1 MRALLYKD
9 LVVHRGKPSWWGC
22 GRLACLLPAWLPME
36 GMLLPL
42 VFGLTLP
49 LLLFQQEAKEGW
61 YQLVS
66 QLPSPP
72 DGGGRAVPGNR
83 PALPVDGR
91 VLGWARPVSL
101 PPGVGELPGRRGI
114 GGSHP
119 ADFARR
125 GPSSP
130 VCLRAGGN
138 PLRPVGHHGPGR
150 CGVVAGHF
158 PRRGR
163 LLRAGRPPSARFWSG
178 GSPVPGFAAHRGG
191 AVCPPGVVRVV

>member
-1 MRALLYKD
+1 MRALYKD
-9 LVVHRGKPSWWGC
+9 LVVNRGKTLPVGAAGSG
-22 GRLACLLPAWLPME
+22 LPAALP
-36 GMLLPL
+36 GCRWRMLLPWS
-42 VFGLTLP
+42 FGLTLP
-49 LLLFQQEAKEGW
+49 L
-61 YQLVS
+61 
-66 QLPSPP
+66 PP
-72 DGGGRAVPGNR
+72 LSARGQ
-83 PALPVDGR
+83 GR
-91 VLGWARPVSL
+91 VVPTGVPAPFAPGRWCARYPGKPPCSACGWEGAMGWARPSPS

-119 ADFARR
+119 ADFTRR

-158 PRRGR
+158 LDEAAFFGLVTALCPFLER
-163 LLRAGRPPSARFWSG
+163 

-191 AVCPPGVVRVV
+191 AVCPPGW